1 MQIEFEHP
9 VKERKCENWKND
21 NFLGQF
27 TQWGLAQ
34 SVHLFEY

>member
-1 MQIEFEHP
+1 MPGHKI
-9 VKERKCENWKND
+9 KKMWKNCEND